1 MQSVR
6 PRACLPNSLVFL
18 HTKPLAQQLS
28 AVNPHPMR
36 HLLFFAFFKNIYIY
50 FEVGKCLGGKWF
62 FLQSKTELFR
72 FLIRGDCAEE
82 GWMIFF
88 RWGLTWRIE
97 ILKTCEMARKRAR
110 LSSPRGQSLF
120 PPIKIRLCHWRRD
133 YSTPKK
139 KEEKKK
145 RHSFLKRKAVSCWTA
160 AQLPSSE
167 TENREGWEEK
177 KTQRLQ
183 FLICQ
188 RVHPS
193 PNGRRGKY

>member
-1 MQSVR
+1 MSDRVLVYQTASSSCT
-6 PRACLPNSLVFL
+6 PNHWHSSCLLWIPTPWGICFF
-18 HTKPLAQQLS
+18 
-28 AVNPHPMR
+28 
-36 HLLFFAFFKNIYIY
+36 LLFFLNIY

-72 FLIRGDCAEE
+72 FLISGDCAEE

-167 TENREGWEEK
+167 TENRERMRREK
-177 KTQRLQ
+177 DST
-183 FLICQ
+183 
-188 RVHPS
+188 PS
-193 PNGRRGKY
+193 ISYLSTSPSIS